1 MGKLSLSTAG
11 NLEAFSRKP
20 ADAATMPTWRV
31 VSTRLTRRCPLR
43 VPRPPSGLQMADP
56 SDSGHVRLVGA
67 VAGVGS
73 GTFILHFVS
82 HLRGVLTF

>member
-1 MGKLSLSTAG
+1 MGKLSTAG
-11 NLEAFSRKP
+11 NLEASWRKP
-20 ADAATMPTWRV
+20 ADVAVMSTWRA
-31 VSTRLTRRCPLR
+31 VSTRLTRRVHSLSL
-43 VPRPPSGLQMADP
+43 PRPSSGLQMADP

-73 GTFILHFVS
+73 GTFILYFVS